1 VLGLVIGGL
10 MVSKEGFLE
19 KVRPILEEGFWCDLD
34 RVFLYHLRVNYKR
47 VGTSIYR
54 NKGLQS

>member
-34 RVFLYHLRVNYKR
+34 RVFLYHL
-47 VGTSIYR
+47 
-54 NKGLQS
+54 